1 MGKLINKTQGN
12 FTIVNN
18 NILRNKELGA
28 TERGLLITLIGL
40 PDGWNLSVAG
50 LCAIM
55 PDGKDK
61 ISRTLKKLEALG
73 YLKIIPVR
81 TADGRFT
88 HNDYEIYDE
97 PHKDIIE
104 EKPLAENPS
113 TDSPIAEND
122 KLLSNNIYN
131 NNILNTDNVCVNDDI
146 ADNDTHTNTIKYK
159 RIWDINS

>member
-18 NILRNKELGA
+18 NILKNKELGS
-28 TERGLLITLIGL
+28 TERGLLITLISL
-40 PDGWNLSVAG
+40 PDGWNLSIAG

-88 HNDYEIYDE
+88 HNDYEVYEE
-97 PHKDIIE
+97 PQSDNIA
-104 EKPLAENPS
+104 EKPSAENPS
-113 TDSPIAEND
+113 TDSPSAEND
-122 KLLSNNIYN
+122 ELLNNNIYN
-131 NNILNTDNVCVNDDI
+131 NNILNNYNVCVNDDI

-159 RIWDINS
+159 RI